1 MARVRTVSIGGRE
14 ARLSEHPLTIGGIS
28 VLWMLDSAVWE
39 DGTPV
44 PPDDLRA
51 AGIRV
56 PRTLMADEDDSW

>member
-1 MARVRTVSIGGRE
+1 MARGRKVSIDGRE

-56 PRTLMADEDDSW
+56 PRKLVADEDDSW

>member
-1 MARVRTVSIGGRE
+1 MSRVRTVSIGGRE

-28 VLWMLDSAVWE
+28 VIWMLDSAVWE

-44 PPDDLRA
+44 PPDELRA

-56 PRTLMADEDDSW
+56 PRKLLADDD

>member
-1 MARVRTVSIGGRE
+1 MARVRTVRIGDRE
-14 ARLSEHPLTIGGIS
+14 AHLSEHPLTIGGIS

-56 PRTLMADEDDSW
+56 PRKLLADDD

>member
-1 MARVRTVSIGGRE
+1 MARVRTVRISNRE

-56 PRTLMADEDDSW
+56 PRKLLTDDGDSW

>member
-1 MARVRTVSIGGRE
+1 MTRVRTVSIGGRE

-28 VLWMLDSAVWE
+28 VIWMLDSAVWD

-44 PPDDLRA
+44 PPEDLRA

-56 PRTLMADEDDSW
+56 PRRLQADDD

>member
-1 MARVRTVSIGGRE
+1 MARVRTVRIGDRE

-51 AGIRV
+51 AWIRV
-56 PRTLMADEDDSW
+56 PRKLLADDD